1 MDNML
6 TIWYGISS
14 FIFGAILFIP
24 IRKLFMALNV
34 NRLQAREKR
43 AITDEERIALEKK
56 VNVIAGIISITFAF
70 FYNKFIMLK
79 YF

>member
-1 MDNML
+1 
-6 TIWYGISS
+6 
-14 FIFGAILFIP
+14 
-24 IRKLFMALNV
+24 MALNV